1 MLESTLEKRFVAR
14 CHERGLLT
22 FKFNS
27 ASRRGVPDRII
38 LGKGKTMFLE
48 FKKKGEHPTKLQ
60 QFYLQLIRDEGM
72 VAEWVD
78 TYEKAEAILKRT
90 FG

>member
-1 MLESTLEKRFVAR
+1 
-14 CHERGLLT
+14 
-22 FKFNS
+22 
-27 ASRRGVPDRII
+27 
-38 LGKGKTMFLE
+38 MFLE